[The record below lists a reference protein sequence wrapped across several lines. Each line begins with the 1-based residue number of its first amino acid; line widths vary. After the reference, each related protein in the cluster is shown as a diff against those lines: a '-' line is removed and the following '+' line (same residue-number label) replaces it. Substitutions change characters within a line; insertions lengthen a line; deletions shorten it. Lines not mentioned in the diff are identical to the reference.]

1 MQEWFEMPLV
11 AFMLYHS
18 CLYFVLLWHV
28 SRRSSHLKVILSFLF
43 RGLAL
48 MMTPSSESWFQE
60 VKLICWILDE
70 NSERILLNHCIK

>member
-1 MQEWFEMPLV
+1 M
-11 AFMLYHS
+11 
-18 CLYFVLLWHV
+18 
-28 SRRSSHLKVILSFLF
+28 KVIWSFLF